1 MASPETKICKGAT
14 IIGLDEGNIKFGYGC
29 MIHPF
34 SKIIA
39 EGGSSIIFGDYNIIE
54 EGVLIKACPKKNPK
68 TGKEEPSSI
77 YIGNYNHFKIGA
89 HVENTSVQDYNIIDY
104 KTKIVNGYIESQTI
118 MTPMAEIKEGKILRK
133 GAALLPKNK
142 LMINNTFDEE
152 AYKNNIKN
160 LVGVLEHLF
169 NLAMTK
175 K

>member
-1 MASPETKICKGAT
+1 MASPETKICKGS
-14 IIGLDEGNIKFGYGC
+14 IITGLEEGNIKFGYGC
-29 MIHPF
+29 MIHPY
-34 SKIIA
+34 SRIIT

-54 EGVLIKACPKKNPK
+54 EGVVIKACPKVNAK

-89 HVENTSVQDYNIIDY
+89 EVINTSVQDFNIIDY
-104 KTKIVNGYIESQTI
+104 RAKIVNGYIESKTI
-118 MTPMAEIKEGKILRK
+118 ITPLSEVKEGKIIRT
-133 GAALLPKNK
+133 GAVVLPKNK
-142 LMINNTFDEE
+142 LMINSTFDEE
-152 AYKNNIKN
+152 TYKNNIKN